1 MYSDMTSEA
10 QKRASAKWDAK
21 HSRLI
26 SLKYYESDYWKIEAL
41 SRIAKERGVS
51 LSRLYKDET
60 ERLLASGH
68 DPVNSSGGGDPDH
81 DLNTGIDDQEN
92 TPENV

>member
-1 MYSDMTSEA
+1 MKSDA
-10 QKRASAKWDAK
+10 QKKATAKWDKA
-21 HSRLI
+21 HSKMIGLR
-26 SLKYYESDYWKIEAL
+26 YYESEYWKIEAL

-60 ERLLASGH
+60 ERLLALGQ
-68 DPVNSSGGGDPDH
+68 DPVNPSGGGDPDH

-92 TPENV
+92 TLENV